1 MSWLPQRWR
10 TQRNAIRHANCKIQW
25 VIKIL
30 NATCTSFGEYVCW
43 SVCSSPRFCILWW
56 NRKYA
61 SVLMDVTI
69 YFIPRWNKHFCRL
82 SYLFWRYY
90 TRRDVQSSS
99 ELSTRVYVYNIFIP
113 KEKNHVYDNPIGPPI
128 RQEYPLNLSILLS
141 GGKETNK
148 DSVSNCEWSRKSSDW
163 KSSEL

>member
-10 TQRNAIRHANCKIQW
+10 TQRNAIRHANCNIQW

-30 NATCTSFGEYVCW
+30 NAPCTSLWGVCLLECLFIPTKY
-43 SVCSSPRFCILWW
+43 SSCKHSSRRSCSSPLH
-56 NRKYA
+56 
-61 SVLMDVTI
+61 V
-69 YFIPRWNKHFCRL
+69 PRWNNTSQITFF
-82 SYLFWRYY
+82 SEDSDS
-90 TRRDVQSSS
+90 TRRPGSS
-99 ELSTRVYVYNIFIP
+99 ELSSRFDPSFRDGIVARYG
-113 KEKNHVYDNPIGPPI
+113 HPIGPPI
-128 RQEYPLNLSILLS
+128 RQDYPLNLSILLS

>member
-10 TQRNAIRHANCKIQW
+10 TQRNAIRHANCNIQW

-30 NATCTSFGEYVCW
+30 NAPCTSLGEYVCW
-43 SVCSSPRFCILWW
+43 SVCSSPRSILLVS
-56 NRKYA
+56 NSSRR
-61 SVLMDVTI
+61 SCSSLLHV
-69 YFIPRWNKHFCRL
+69 PRWNNTCQITFF
-82 SYLFWRYY
+82 SEDIDS
-90 TRRDVQSSS
+90 TRRPGSS
-99 ELSTRVYVYNIFIP
+99 ELSSRFDLYFRDGIVARLGY
-113 KEKNHVYDNPIGPPI
+113 PIGPPI
-128 RQEYPLNLSILLS
+128 RQDYPLNLSILLS